1 MKVLLQV
8 SEEAGSDP
16 IALKEVRI
24 SHEVMASLEAC
35 WAAPGPGSAL
45 RQALYRDPQEWVTLV
60 QQVLRLDIR
69 NLHQRTGA
77 PGQRQDASNA
87 PKHARAAAS
96 EAQGIKSERSVSQG
110 TDDTS
115 DISRSSDSLK
125 QTDGKKNRQADMAES
140 KLVGQ
145 MSDSVTGAYHV
156 TLQGITVSYDV
167 LTDCTVLVRGAAVC

>member
-1 MKVLLQV
+1 M
-8 SEEAGSDP
+8 SDEAGSDP

-35 WAAPGPGSAL
+35 WAAPGQGSAL

-60 QQVLRLDIR
+60 RQVLGLDIR
-69 NLHQRTGA
+69 NLHQRTDA
-77 PGQRQDASNA
+77 PGQRKDASSA
-87 PKHARAAAS
+87 RKHGRAAAG

-110 TDDTS
+110 TDGAS
-115 DISRSSDSLK
+115 DVCGSSGSLK
-125 QTDGKKNRQADMAES
+125 QRDGKKHRQADMAES
-140 KLVGQ
+140 KLIEQ

-156 TLQGITVSYDV
+156 TLQGITVAYDV